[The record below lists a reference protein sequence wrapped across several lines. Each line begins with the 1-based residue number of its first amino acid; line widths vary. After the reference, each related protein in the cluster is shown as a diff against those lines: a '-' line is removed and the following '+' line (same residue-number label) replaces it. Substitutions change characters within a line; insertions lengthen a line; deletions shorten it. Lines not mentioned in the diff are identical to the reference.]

1 MTEAK
6 QLLAKALESQHELRE
21 RYKLMSGTDVRCHI
35 VQPSHQP
42 TIATN
47 RNTRTAAAVLFVVF
61 GCIVIVSAFV
71 GSDAGGGATASS
83 CLIKRV

>member
-35 VQPSHQP
+35 HCHH
-42 TIATN
+42 TNHRN